1 MLPQMINR
9 DERKITW
16 ICESD
21 VKTIN
26 CYISDLNINFF

>member
-9 DERKITW
+9 DERKITL

-21 VKTIN
+21 VQTIN
-26 CYISDLNINFF
+26 CYINDLNI